1 MTTAAKKVKEVK
13 LEDAANRRIED
24 LKLKIRKLGESG
36 GGGGRLAYSF
46 PRTDPFSDMNRN
58 GTIASAAGA
67 GIAGLLLAAVV
78 ASNGGDDGAL
88 RVAMPVV
95 LDSARDDGEVA

>member
-1 MTTAAKKVKEVK
+1 VTTAAKKVKEVK
-13 LEDAANRRIED
+13 LDYAANMRIED
-24 LKLKIRKLGESG
+24 LKLKIRKLEESG

-67 GIAGLLLAAVV
+67 GIEDLLPAAVV
-78 ASNGGDDGAL
+78 
-88 RVAMPVV
+88 V
-95 LDSARDDGEVA
+95 L